1 MALTEKQIAFIDSY
15 CDCIEAGVTDK
26 EAFHTAKQIAGYSEN
41 TQKRDIINDDVAEEL
56 RAYGNR
62 RLVQM
67 LPKALRKFDGLV
79 DDPEQGGAPVLLNT
93 LNSLFD
99 RSGLIKK
106 EAKEVTIKAPTGIVV
121 MPSKT
126 ELDPE
131 SD

>member
-1 MALTEKQIAFIDSY
+1 MAITSKQVQFVDAFIE
-15 CDCIEAGVTDK
+15 CIEAGVAEG
-26 EAFHTAKQIAGYSEN
+26 EAFRTAKAIAGYADA
-41 TQKRDIINDDVAEEL
+41 TQKRDIITDDVSEEL

-62 RLVQM
+62 RLVQL
-67 LPKALRKFDGLV
+67 LPKALRKFDGLI

-106 EAKEVTIKAPTGIVV
+106 ESKEVTIKAPTGIVV
-121 MPSKT
+121 MPSKA

-131 SD
+131 VE

>member
-1 MALTEKQIAFIDSY
+1 MALTEKQTTFLDSF
-15 CDCIEAGVTDK
+15 CDAIEAGVTEG
-26 EAFHTAKQIAGYSEN
+26 EAFRTAKTIAGYSEN
-41 TQKRDIINDDVAEEL
+41 TQKRDIISDEVADEL

-62 RLVQM
+62 RLVM
-67 LPKALRKFDGLV
+67 TLPKALKKFDGLI

-121 MPSKT
+121 MPGKV

-131 SD
+131 E